1 MTGPLRGPTPR
12 PPDRPL
18 ETAAEL
24 AKVPPARIRYYVRI
38 GLVTP
43 SRIEGRRPYFGEP
56 ELARLRKIRRLHDD
70 LGLDSAGVEA
80 ALRLL
85 DEIERLRAARR

>member
-1 MTGPLRGPTPR
+1 MSGPLTGS
-12 PPDRPL
+12 PDRPL
-18 ETAAEL
+18 ETAAEM
-24 AKVPPARIRYYVRI
+24 AHVPPARIRYYVRI

-43 SRIEGRRPYFGEP
+43 SRVEGRRPYFGEP

-70 LGLDSAGVEA
+70 LGLDSAGVEV

-85 DEIERLRAARR
+85 DEIERLRAAGR